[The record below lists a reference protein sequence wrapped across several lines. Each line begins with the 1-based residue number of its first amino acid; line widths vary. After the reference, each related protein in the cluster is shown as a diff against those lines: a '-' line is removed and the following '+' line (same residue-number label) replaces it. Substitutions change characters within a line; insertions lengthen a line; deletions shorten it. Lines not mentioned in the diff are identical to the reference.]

1 MSRGRSSW
9 GRPDPATGELRRVL
23 DERWASV
30 PAVPAGTFL
39 ARWTRLVVV
48 SPHPDTVPSGL
59 ETLCAD
65 ASRAGVEVVVSD
77 VPTGHAASADPSG
90 RTLVVAPWTGG
101 EPVEQHGADVEV
113 SHHLAGDGEGEDAE
127 LPWARLLVL
136 EASPEV
142 ACAPHPDGSGS
153 ATLIPGCTVLVLH
166 DASGE
171 SLDRSRPGPRPQP
184 RGATFDAMFDDGED
198 PWDSGSW
205 YERRKRALTLAVLQR
220 PRYARVLDLGC
231 STGVLTRELAGRA
244 EEVTGVDASE
254 RALAV
259 AGRDTPPGVVW
270 VHGEAP
276 AVLDG
281 LVDLDRPDRLDLA
294 VVSEVGYFLTP
305 FEWWLTLGALVRR
318 LAPGGEL
325 VLVHWRHATTD
336 IPLDGPSVHAAA
348 RTVLAPL
355 VRSRHEDPDF
365 LVDTFVVAP

>member
-1 MSRGRSSW
+1 M
-9 GRPDPATGELRRVL
+9 PA
-23 DERWASV
+23 S
-30 PAVPAGTFL
+30 TFL
-39 ARWTRLVVV
+39 GRWTRLLVV
-48 SPHPDTVPSGL
+48 SPHRDRVPTGL
-59 ETLCAD
+59 EALCAD

-77 VPTGHAASADPSG
+77 DRPGHASSGSPSG
-90 RTLVVAPWTGG
+90 RTLVIAPWTSE
-101 EPVEQHGADVEV
+101 EPFEQHGADVEV
-113 SHHLAGDGEGEDAE
+113 AHHLSRDGAAEHAE
-127 LPWARLLVL
+127 LPWSRLLVL

-142 ACAPHPDGSGS
+142 ACAPHPDGS
-153 ATLIPGCTVLVLH
+153 APPPLIPGCTVLVTRR

-171 SLDRSRPGPRPQP
+171 SLDRPHLEPRPQP

-205 YERRKRALTLAVLQR
+205 YERRKRALTLAMLQR

-244 EEVTGVDASE
+244 DVVTGVDASA

-276 AVLDG
+276 AVLEG
-281 LVDLDRPDRLDLA
+281 LDHLDDVALLDHPDLLDLA

-325 VLVHWRHATTD
+325 VLVHWRHATAD

-365 LVDTFVVAP
+365 LVDTFGVAP

>member
-9 GRPDPATGELRRVL
+9 GRPDPAAGELRRVL

-30 PAVPAGTFL
+30 PAVPAPTFL
-39 ARWTRLVVV
+39 ARWTRLLVV
-48 SPHPDTVPSGL
+48 SPHRDRVPTGL
-59 ETLCAD
+59 EALCAD

-77 VPTGHAASADPSG
+77 DRSGHAPSGSPSG
-90 RTLVVAPWTGG
+90 RTLVVAPWTGE
-101 EPVEQHGADVEV
+101 EPFEQHGADVEV
-113 SHHLAGDGEGEDAE
+113 AHHLSRDRAAEHAE
-127 LPWARLLVL
+127 LPWSRLLVL

-142 ACAPHPDGSGS
+142 ACAPRPDGSGS
-153 ATLIPGCTVLVLH
+153 APLVPGCTVLVMH
-166 DASGE
+166 GASGE
-171 SLDRSRPGPRPQP
+171 SLDRPRPRPRPGPRPQP

-244 EEVTGVDASE
+244 EAVTGVDASA
-254 RALAV
+254 RALDV

-276 AVLDG
+276 AVLDDDHP
-281 LVDLDRPDRLDLA
+281 DLLDLA

-325 VLVHWRHATTD
+325 VLVHWRHATAG

-355 VRSRHEDPDF
+355 VLSRHEDPDF
-365 LVDTFVVAP
+365 LVDTFGVAP